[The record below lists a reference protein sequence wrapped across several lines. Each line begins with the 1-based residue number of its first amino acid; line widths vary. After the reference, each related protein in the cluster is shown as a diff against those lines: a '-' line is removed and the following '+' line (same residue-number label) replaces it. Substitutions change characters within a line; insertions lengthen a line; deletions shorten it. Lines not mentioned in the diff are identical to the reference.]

1 MIRIPVTEQSQVA
14 DARRQVNQ
22 FARTLGFDE
31 TQAGKVAIV
40 VTELATN
47 LIKHGKGGEVLA
59 QTATRSGVVGLE
71 VLSLDRGPG
80 MASIEDSM
88 RDGFSTAGSKGEGL
102 GAVRRQAAEFD
113 VWSQPGQGAVLLARF
128 WPGRAPAASDIG
140 AKGLQVG
147 AVSVSKP
154 GEEVC
159 GDAWDIVR
167 DEAGVAILVVDG
179 LGHGPQA
186 AEAAL
191 AATRLFEKYG
201 ARSVPGVLESLH
213 HGLRGTRGAAV
224 AVARLQPA
232 ARKIA
237 YGGIGNI
244 AATFL
249 TEGAIRRGVSQSGTA
264 GVVAR
269 RISEFQYTHGNNL
282 IAVLHSDG
290 VGTAWSLDRYA
301 GLSARDPTLTAAVL
315 YRDFARGSDDATVVV
330 ARWAA

>member
-14 DARRQVNQ
+14 DGRRQVNE
-22 FARTLGFDE
+22 FARAREFDA
-31 TQAGKVAIV
+31 TQAGRLAIA

-47 LIKHGKGGEVLA
+47 LIKHGGGGELLV
-59 QTATRSGVVGLE
+59 QPVTRGGMVGIEL
-71 VLSLDRGPG
+71 LSLDRGPG
-80 MASIEDSM
+80 MASIEESL

-102 GAVRRQAAEFD
+102 GAIRRQAAEFD
-113 VWSQPGQGAVLLARF
+113 IWSQPGQGTALLTRF
-128 WPGRAPAASDIG
+128 WPGRAPPANERG
-140 AKGLQVG
+140 AGALEVG
-147 AVSVSKP
+147 AVSVTMP

-159 GDAWDIVR
+159 GDAWELLR
-167 DEAGVAILVVDG
+167 DQEGASILVVDG

-186 AEAAL
+186 AQAAL

-201 ARSVPGVLESLH
+201 ARPVPDVLESLH
-213 HGLRGTRGAAV
+213 HGLRGTRGAAL
-224 AVARLQPA
+224 AVLRLQPA
-232 ARKIA
+232 SRQIA

-249 TEGAIRRGVSQSGTA
+249 SEGALRRGVSQSGTA

-269 RISEFQYTHGNNL
+269 RISQFLYSHGNDL

-290 VGTAWSLDRYA
+290 IGTAWALDRYA
-301 GLSARDPTLTAAVL
+301 GLTARDPTLVAAVL
-315 YRDFARGSDDATVVV
+315 YRDFRRGSDDATVVV

>member
-14 DARRQVNQ
+14 DARRQVNE
-22 FARTLGFDE
+22 FVKALGFDE
-31 TQAGKVAIV
+31 TQAGKLAIV

-47 LIKHGKGGEVLA
+47 LIKHGRGGELLA
-59 QTATRSGVVGLE
+59 QKAARSGTVGIEL
-71 VLSLDRGPG
+71 LSLDRGPG

-113 VWSQPGQGAVLLARF
+113 VWSQPGQGTALLARF
-128 WPGRAPAASDIG
+128 WPGRTPPAGEAD
-140 AKGLQVG
+140 AKRLHVG

-154 GEEVC
+154 GEDVC
-159 GDAWDIVR
+159 GDGWNVMR
-167 DEAGVAILVVDG
+167 DEAGIAILVVDG

-201 ARSVPGVLESLH
+201 TRPVPDVLESLH

-232 ARKIA
+232 TRKIA

-249 TEGAIRRGVSQSGTA
+249 TEGAVRRGVSQSGTA

-269 RISEFQYTHGNNL
+269 RISEFQYSHGADL

-290 VGTAWSLDRYA
+290 IGTSWSLDRYA
-301 GLSARDPTLTAAVL
+301 GLTARDPTLMAAVL